1 MKRKQKLAVSLMAAA
16 LAAAI
21 AIPALAVSVLT
32 IDVEPGV
39 TVYVNDMP
47 IDAGDTHG
55 NPEAF
60 IYNGTTYIAAAAVS
74 KSLGENVKWE
84 GSTRSV
90 YIGKHVGS
98 SLYLLNVCSPYQ
110 KKFMQTPTIISM
122 AGVKYANCLRLGN
135 YYDTDN
141 GFALFNL
148 NGKYNELSFSVGHVD
163 DEAMDEGQFNIYLDG
178 ELAFSLDVKPE
189 MMPKELTIPLSG
201 ALQMKIEGDG
211 GASCYALAN
220 IQVS

>member
-1 MKRKQKLAVSLMAAA
+1 MKHKQKMTALLMAAA

-21 AIPALAVSVLT
+21 AIPALAANILT

-74 KSLGENVKWE
+74 KSLGENVKWD
-84 GSTRSV
+84 GKSRSV
-90 YIGKHVGS
+90 YIGKHIGS
-98 SLYLLNVCSPYQ
+98 SSYLLNVCPPYETTSIDTSAT
-110 KKFMQTPTIISM
+110 FTM
-122 AGVKYANCLRLGN
+122 AGKKYANGLMLYGGED
-135 YYDTDN
+135 YDPS
-141 GFALFNL
+141 FALFNL
-148 NGKYNELSFSVGHVD
+148 NGKYDKLKFTAGHVD
-163 DEAMDEGQFNIYLDG
+163 GRDMWDGQYNIYLDG
-178 ELAFSLDVKPE
+178 ELVFSLDMDPQA
-189 MMPKELTIPLSG
+189 MPKEYTVPLNG
-201 ALQMKIEGDG
+201 ALQMKIEAIGFRWG
-211 GASCYALAN
+211 YALTN